1 MLGFMIS
8 EMEQKEIEYLL
19 KRELDEILF
28 DLMDDRIDQVVK
40 RAMEE
45 RYKILFNL
53 FKRVAPP
60 KECLKYMRTK
70 TPAKRKSH
78 TGKNSLKDSEVKK

>member
-1 MLGFMIS
+1 MLGLMINEIEKK
-8 EMEQKEIEYLL
+8 EMEYIV

-28 DLMDDRIDQVVK
+28 DLQDERIDHIVK

-53 FKRVAPP
+53 FKRVAPSM
-60 KECLKYMRTK
+60 ECMKYMRTK
-70 TPAKRKSH
+70 QTFKEQKQ
-78 TGKNSLKDSEVKK
+78 

>member
-1 MLGFMIS
+1 MLGFLINDKEKR
-8 EMEQKEIEYLL
+8 EMEYIV

-28 DLMDDRIDQVVK
+28 DLQDGRIDAIVK

-53 FKRVAPP
+53 FKRVAPS
-60 KECLKYMRTK
+60 KECIKYTRTK
-70 TPAKRKSH
+70 QVHRSQDH
-78 TGKNSLKDSEVKK
+78 L

>member
-1 MLGFMIS
+1 MLGFVINEKEKK
-8 EMEQKEIEYLL
+8 EMEYIV

-28 DLMDDRIDQVVK
+28 DLQDDRIDHIVK

-53 FKRVAPP
+53 FKRVAPSN
-60 KECLKYMRTK
+60 ECMKYMRIT
-70 TPAKRKSH
+70 H
-78 TGKNSLKDSEVKK
+78 G

>member
-1 MLGFMIS
+1 MLGFVITDK
-8 EMEQKEIEYLL
+8 EKQEIEYIV

-28 DLMDDRIDQVVK
+28 DLNDERIDHIVK

-53 FKRVAPP
+53 FKRVASA
-60 KECLKYMRTK
+60 KDCMIYMRPK
-70 TPAKRKSH
+70 CHLNKR
-78 TGKNSLKDSEVKK
+78 DQI